1 MVHRLWVSTAII
13 LGQLIFVDYMYA
25 AGDIK
30 KARAL
35 VSTVYKRLA
44 SQNPSSEQL
53 ESWAKSYVGAKDA
66 AAEKK
71 VLSTVAAE
79 AVKVDSFYSRTVLN
93 YAERETNESG
103 DITNVLNDHTATI
116 VGMVRDG
123 VDFRQVLYG
132 DIIYVPNASLNLG
145 NYSDGDNA
153 VYESLQTQVQ
163 SGAMPLASSL
173 QKATQSQTTAISVSS
188 GVLTTRG
195 YGSVFYN
202 DGTNRSPILYTFRDY
217 LCTDLETEVADA
229 TRPDIHVRRDVER
242 APGGDSQKFRSEC
255 VGCHA
260 GLDPMSK
267 AFAYIDWDA
276 ENSQLVYGSQPVPK
290 VNRNSDAF
298 PNGAVVKDNKW
309 INFWTQGRNK
319 SLGWNPKMTSG
330 TGIKSWGQSIATHGK
345 FPTCMAERVYKTVC
359 FKESL
364 SAREEGLVDSLSNSF
379 KKSGYNMKELFKSS
393 AVECASGLRF

>member
-1 MVHRLWVSTAII
+1 MVQKFWVSTLMI
-13 LGQLIFVDYMYA
+13 LGQLLLIDYSFA

-30 KARAL
+30 TARAI

-44 SQNPSSEQL
+44 SQNPSSTQL
-53 ESWAKSYVGAKDA
+53 EAWAKSYVAAKGD

-71 VLSTVAAE
+71 VLTSVASE
-79 AVKVDSFYSRTVLN
+79 AVKVDTFYSRTVLN

-103 DITNVLNDHTATI
+103 EITNVLNDHTATI

-132 DIIYVPNASLNLG
+132 DIIYVPNATLNLG
-145 NYSDGDNA
+145 AYSDSDNS
-153 VYESLQTQVQ
+153 VYENLQSQVQ
-163 SGAMPLASSL
+163 SGARPLGSSL
-173 QKATQSQTTAISVSS
+173 QKATQAQTTAINVAS

-229 TRPDIHVRRDVER
+229 SRPDIHVRRDVER

-267 AFAYIDWDA
+267 AFAYIDWDS
-276 ENSQLVYGSQPVPK
+276 ENMQLVYGSEPVPK

-298 PNGAVVKDNKW
+298 PNGAIVKDNKW
-309 INFWTQGRNK
+309 TNLWTKGRNK

-330 TGIKSWGQSIATHGK
+330 AGIKSWGQSIATHSR

-364 SAREEGLVDSLSNSF
+364 SSREEALVASLSSGF
-379 KKSGYNMKELFKSS
+379 KKSGYNMKELFKNS
-393 AVECASGLRF
+393 AVECASSLGF